1 MVERGPFEEDFVS
14 GDVDLIEHRIDD
26 PACCGASNGCKISGC
41 DIVCCYKQSALGGD
55 VDFVQVDVAGI
66 SCTWDLFH
74 EVSREGDCFDDV
86 VCIVENIDGTVSTTD
101 WF

>member
-55 VDFVQVDVAGI
+55 VDFVQVDVAGVG
-66 SCTWDLFH
+66 CTWDLFQ
-74 EVSREGDCFDDV
+74 EVSRESDGFDDL
-86 VCIVENIDGTVSTTD
+86 VCVVENVDRTISTTD
-101 WF
+101 RF